1 MENRQRCL
9 LVCLLLLRPRP
20 QAVFL
25 QELQAVSNA
34 DFPGTAKRAYYWGAR
49 DFLVDNLSTELN
61 TEGDHL
67 LDDEAALSL
76 FPE

>member
-1 MENRQRCL
+1 MENRHTCL
-9 LVCLLLLRPRP
+9 LVCILLLRTRP
-20 QAVFL
+20 QTVFL

-34 DFPGTAKRAYYWGAR
+34 VFLGTAKRAHYWGAR

-67 LDDEAALSL
+67 LDDEAALFL